1 MLWEELTAESFP
13 KSIKE
18 SNGVC
23 ILPVGVLEKHGNHL
37 PLGTDMII
45 GQAVCKKSAEIEK
58 SVVFPYYF
66 MGQIA
71 EARHS
76 PGCICASHRLIM
88 DALLEM
94 CDEIHRNGFN
104 KIIIY
109 SSHGGNLFFIPFFLQ
124 EMPRLN
130 RLYNAYYYFLGNI
143 SKEQGQSLG
152 EFVMTNNLLSQEQ
165 CKTLNKIMA
174 NDLHAG
180 FIETSIMM
188 YLRPELVDINI
199 QDPKEGMSKKR
210 LAEIRKN
217 GIMTGFNWYAEYPYH
232 FAGDHSFSTPELGKI
247 IFDGVCENLV
257 NVIRAVKDDNE
268 SEKLI
273 SECNLAGEKPV

>member
-1 MLWEELTAESFP
+1 MLWEELSAKSFP
-13 KSIKE
+13 KYVKD

-23 ILPVGVLEKHGNHL
+23 ILPIGVLEKHGNHL

-45 GQAVCKKSAEIEK
+45 GQAVCKKSSEIEK

-76 PGCICASHRLIM
+76 PGCICTSHRLIM

-94 CDEIHRNGFN
+94 CDEIHRNGFK

-109 SSHGGNLFFIPFFLQ
+109 SSHGGNLFFVPFFLQ

-130 RLYNAYYYFLGNI
+130 RSYNAYYYFLGNI

-165 CKTLNKIMA
+165 CKTLDKIMA

-257 NVIRAVKDDNE
+257 NVIRTVKDDNE